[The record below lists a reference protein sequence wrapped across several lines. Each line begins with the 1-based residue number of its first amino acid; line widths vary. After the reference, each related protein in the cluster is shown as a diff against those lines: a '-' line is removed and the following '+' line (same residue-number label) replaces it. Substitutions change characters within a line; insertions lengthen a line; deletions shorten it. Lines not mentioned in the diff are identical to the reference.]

1 MSRHNNFVQAPPVCG
16 ILFVL
21 SQLPGAPDENRS
33 ASYKSR

>member
-1 MSRHNNFVQAPPVCG
+1 MRSHNNLVQATPVRA

-33 ASYKSR
+33 TK